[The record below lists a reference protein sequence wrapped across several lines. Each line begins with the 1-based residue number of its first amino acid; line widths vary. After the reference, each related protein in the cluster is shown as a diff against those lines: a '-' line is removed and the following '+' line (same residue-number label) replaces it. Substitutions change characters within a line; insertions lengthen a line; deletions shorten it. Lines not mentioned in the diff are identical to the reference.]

1 MGAKAQETPLDNKK
15 TITKEYRHRNGQRWN
30 KLNYVNGQQHGLQ
43 ERWYPS
49 GMNPSDP
56 WQTTDSARRRG
67 GRQKYKLNCVNGQK
81 HGVQERWYP
90 SGVDPEDPW

>member
-49 GMNPSDP
+49 G
-56 WQTTDSARRRG
+56 
-67 GRQKYKLNCVNGQK
+67 
-81 HGVQERWYP
+81 
-90 SGVDPEDPW
+90 VDPEDPW